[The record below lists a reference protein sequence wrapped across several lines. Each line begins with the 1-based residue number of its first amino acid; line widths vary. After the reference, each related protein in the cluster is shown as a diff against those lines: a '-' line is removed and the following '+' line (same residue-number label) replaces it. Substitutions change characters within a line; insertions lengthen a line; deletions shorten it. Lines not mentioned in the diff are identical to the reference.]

1 MSTNGFRNHNK
12 RGNAMTIASQPKP
25 EAYES
30 RENWPPY
37 TYRDYPDIKPE
48 TYEAF
53 MKFLDTENTSG
64 RLMELQPWISV
75 CDSRCAFCYFPTTA
89 SSKVQLEPYLD
100 LLKKELAI
108 YAKTKYVKTSYF
120 DEIVLGGGTPS
131 VLTAEQIIDLIDF
144 CKANFNT
151 SKEYFIKVT
160 GSSKTLALNK
170 IDKLAEYGVYQM
182 DMGAQTFDNKLRKAL
197 CLPDS
202 AADVEAAIKHARKL
216 GLVVC
221 VDLMYN
227 LPGQTMES
235 WIDTLKKTIELD
247 AEVDAYS
254 LHVDPGTILEK
265 MIKNGQSP
273 PQGNAEHEKQM
284 FLTAHK
290 MLTEAGYKAVGH
302 DRYSRV
308 EWHMRENCLNG
319 WPWGGILTTG
329 AGCFMGYLQKF
340 SYSNL
345 EDINDYMAT
354 VKKGK
359 LPICKLSESST
370 EDMMRRT
377 MTRLYLRLP
386 VSKKEF
392 MDKFQTTPEK
402 VFPKQ
407 LQKLKTQELIEIDDK
422 EIRLTK
428 KGELWKGNIAWE
440 FAPSQVKT

>member
-1 MSTNGFRNHNK
+1 
-12 RGNAMTIASQPKP
+12 MTKASATQKGAT

-53 MKFLDTENTSG
+53 MQFLNTENTSG
-64 RLMELQPWISV
+64 RLMELQPWVSV

-89 SSKVQLEPYLD
+89 SSKVQIGPYLD
-100 LLKKELAI
+100 LLKKELAM

-131 VLTAEQIIDLIDF
+131 VLSAEQIIDLIDF

-160 GSSKTLALNK
+160 GSSKTLALPK
-170 IDKLAEYGVYQM
+170 IKKLAEYGVYQM
-182 DMGAQTFDNKLRKAL
+182 DMGAQTFDDKLRKAL

-202 AADVEAAIKHARKL
+202 AKEVEEAIRYARKL

-221 VDLMYN
+221 ADIMYN

-235 WIDTLKKTIELD
+235 WEATLKKTIELD
-247 AEVDAYS
+247 AEVDCYS

-273 PQGNAEHEKQM
+273 PQGNAEYEKQM
-284 FLTAHK
+284 FLKAHK
-290 MLTEAGYKAVGH
+290 ILTKAGYKAVGH

-345 EDINDYMAT
+345 EDINAYMET
-354 VKKGK
+354 VKSGK
-359 LPICKLSESST
+359 LPISRLSEST
-370 EDMMRRT
+370 TDDMMRRT
-377 MTRLYLRLP
+377 MSRLYLRLP

-392 MDKFQTTPEK
+392 MEKFNTTPEK

-407 LQKLKTQELIEIDDK
+407 IEKLKAEGLLETDDK

-440 FAPSQVKT
+440 FAPQAKT

>member
-1 MSTNGFRNHNK
+1 MAKTSAT
-12 RGNAMTIASQPKP
+12 ADQI
-25 EAYES
+25 EAYDS

-64 RLMELQPWISV
+64 RLMELQPWVSV

-89 SSKVQLEPYLD
+89 SRNVDIDTYLT
-100 LLKKELAI
+100 LLKKELTM

-131 VLTAEQIIDLIDF
+131 VLSAEQIIDLIDF

-160 GSSKTLALNK
+160 GSSKTLAIPK
-170 IDKLAEYGVYQM
+170 IKKLADYGVYQM
-182 DMGAQTFDNKLRKAL
+182 DMGAQTFDDKLRKAL

-202 AADVEAAIKHARKL
+202 AKDVEDAIRYARSL

-221 VDLMYN
+221 VDIMYN
-227 LPGQTMES
+227 LPGQTMDS
-235 WIDTLKKTIELD
+235 WEDTLKKTIELD
-247 AEVDAYS
+247 AEVDCYS

-265 MIKNGQSP
+265 MIQNGTSP
-273 PQGNAEHEKQM
+273 PQGNAEFEKQLFM
-284 FLTAHK
+284 KAHETLMK
-290 MLTEAGYKAVGH
+290 AGYSAVGH

-340 SYSNL
+340 SYSNI
-345 EDINDYMAT
+345 EDIHTYMDT
-354 VKKGK
+354 VRSGK
-359 LPICKLSESST
+359 LPISRLSEST
-370 EDMMRRT
+370 MDDMMRRT
-377 MTRLYLRLP
+377 MSRLYLRLP

-392 MDKFQTTPEK
+392 MEKFGTTPEA

-407 LQKLKTQELIEIDDK
+407 IDKLKAEGLLETDENEV
-422 EIRLTK
+422 RLTK

-440 FAPSQVKT
+440 FAPSQKET